1 MLIAGIASIGV
12 GVLNLALYLKVQAMV
27 RAGRLPGI
35 VALGPADYREAKD
48 RVRAVSPWS
57 SEGKS
62 LRAAIRETDKPGTA
76 RENAMFWAA
85 LSVGFIVVGMGLVLA
100 GLAA

>member
-12 GVLNLALYLKVQAMV
+12 GVLNLALYLTLQAVV

-35 VALGPADYREAKD
+35 VPLEPADYTAAKD

-57 SEGKS
+57 SESKS
-62 LRAAIRETDKPGTA
+62 LRTAIRETDKPGTA
-76 RENAMFWAA
+76 RKNARLWAG
-85 LSVGFIVVGMGLVLA
+85 LSIGFIVLGMGLLLA
-100 GLAA
+100 GLAG